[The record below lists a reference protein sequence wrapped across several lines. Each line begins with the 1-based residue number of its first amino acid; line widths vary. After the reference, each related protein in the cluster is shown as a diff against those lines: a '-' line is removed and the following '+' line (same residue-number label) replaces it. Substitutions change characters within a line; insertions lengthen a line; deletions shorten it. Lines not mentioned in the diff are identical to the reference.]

1 MVSNGSG
8 GYLQEY
14 FKLQPEGFKADD
26 VFVCESRYS
35 AKTKSFK
42 KIKMWTM
49 PPSSVRLAPR
59 DVPLPVVRVA
69 SMFANARNNEQEK
82 SAEMADE
89 VRGAGVTAV
98 IDKVRIQTI
107 LQLKTDG

>member
-1 MVSNGSG
+1 MF
-8 GYLQEY
+8 QEY
-14 FKLQPEGFKADD
+14 FKLSPEGLRPED

-49 PPSSVRLAPR
+49 PLSSVKFVPR

-69 SMFANARNNEQEK
+69 SMFAPKPEAEK
-82 SAEMADE
+82 PTEPTEDKKTVAS
-89 VRGAGVTAV
+89 V
-98 IDKVRIQTI
+98 IDKVMVR
-107 LQLKTDG
+107 D

>member
-1 MVSNGSG
+1 MS
-8 GYLQEY
+8 LLFCFMIIQEY
-14 FKLQPEGFKADD
+14 FKLSPEGFRPED

-49 PPSSVRLAPR
+49 PLSSVKFIPR

-69 SMFANARNNEQEK
+69 SMFAPKPESEK
-82 SAEMADE
+82 AAEPTEDNKIVAS
-89 VRGAGVTAV
+89 V
-98 IDKVRIQTI
+98 IDKVRIGNEMQQKLIFMTVR
-107 LQLKTDG
+107 